1 MGLAALVN
9 NELYR
14 DLFTRPRAL
23 PVAPA
28 LHWGISVNAK
38 AQQKMIVI
46 RAILTVIC
54 FAGCFVV
61 PLLFLLG
68 AFFASTIYNIVD
80 PKPAPP
86 VDAW

>member
-1 MGLAALVN
+1 M
-9 NELYR
+9 
-14 DLFTRPRAL
+14 
-23 PVAPA
+23 
-28 LHWGISVNAK
+28 NAK

-54 FAGCFVV
+54 FAGGFVV
-61 PLLFLLG
+61 PLLFLLA

-80 PKPAPP
+80 PKPDPP

>member
-1 MGLAALVN
+1 M
-9 NELYR
+9 
-14 DLFTRPRAL
+14 
-23 PVAPA
+23 
-28 LHWGISVNAK
+28 HWGISVNAK

-54 FAGCFVV
+54 FAGGFVV
-61 PLLFLLG
+61 PLLFLLA

-80 PKPAPP
+80 PKPDPP